1 MLVACIVLS
10 PRLLLSVSLCFSLF
24 LCLSLPFLTH
34 AIIGFLLFACYATL
48 HYRYTYFSSF
58 NCRWCPPDM
67 NVAETAAILGTSQTV
82 ADWEKAFCD
91 QVTGSGLFAGVQG
104 CRILTTDSM
113 ETAVTAQVGVE
124 LEDESPSADDSYGRK
139 TPGKD
144 TGKLTETKITVFLAT
159 EEALGDS
166 EGPDGLA
173 LAFLED
179 DLTYSFNK
187 VQEGSDLLGVS
198 SHFIGMAP
206 EDASGDLLFPELS
219 KSLRGSGLGYYR
231 G

>member
-1 MLVACIVLS
+1 M
-10 PRLLLSVSLCFSLF
+10 
-24 LCLSLPFLTH
+24 
-34 AIIGFLLFACYATL
+34 
-48 HYRYTYFSSF
+48 
-58 NCRWCPPDM
+58 D
-67 NVAETAAILGTSQTV
+67 VAESAAILGNSQTV

-113 ETAVTAQVGVE
+113 ETAATTTATAHVGFE
-124 LEDESPSADDSYGRK
+124 LEDEESPSADDSYGRK
-139 TPGKD
+139 KPGKN

-159 EEALGDS
+159 DEALGDS
-166 EGPDGLA
+166 EGPDDLA

-187 VQEGSDLLGVS
+187 VQEGKDVQGVS
-198 SHFIGMAP
+198 SHYLGKAP
-206 EDASGDLLFPELS
+206 EDAGGDVLFPELS
-219 KSLRGSGLGYYR
+219 KSLRGSGLGYYQ

>member
-1 MLVACIVLS
+1 M
-10 PRLLLSVSLCFSLF
+10 
-24 LCLSLPFLTH
+24 
-34 AIIGFLLFACYATL
+34 
-48 HYRYTYFSSF
+48 
-58 NCRWCPPDM
+58 D
-67 NVAETAAILGTSQTV
+67 VAETATILGNSQTV

-91 QVTGSGLFAGVQG
+91 QVTGSGLFPGAKG

-113 ETAVTAQVGVE
+113 KTAATTAATAHVGLE
-124 LEDESPSADDSYGRK
+124 LENESPSADDSYGRKRK

-159 EEALGDS
+159 DEALGDS

-179 DLTYSFNK
+179 DLVYSFNK
-187 VQEGSDLLGVS
+187 VQGSTDVQGVRSHYLGK
-198 SHFIGMAP
+198 AP
-206 EDASGDLLFPELS
+206 EDAGGDILFPELS
-219 KSLRGSGLGYYR
+219 KGLRGSGLGYYQ